1 MRRSFKICSPV
12 AGRFQACAKVELLCA
27 PTCLVAGDYGNSRS
41 RHYGPGRMVSGGRK
55 AYSESTPQPMA
66 SFFYLF
72 ALTQTFGVFF
82 LLEAICSAPEGYEDE
97 AGFHFGHRPALAPKL
112 CRAS

>member
-1 MRRSFKICSPV
+1 
-12 AGRFQACAKVELLCA
+12 
-27 PTCLVAGDYGNSRS
+27 
-41 RHYGPGRMVSGGRK
+41 
-55 AYSESTPQPMA
+55 MA